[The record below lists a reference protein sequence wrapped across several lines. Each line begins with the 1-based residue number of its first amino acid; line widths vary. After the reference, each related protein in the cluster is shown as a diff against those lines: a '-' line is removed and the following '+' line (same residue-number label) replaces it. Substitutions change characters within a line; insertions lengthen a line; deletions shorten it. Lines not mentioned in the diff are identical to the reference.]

1 MWYGCKLSDA
11 VAMDLGGGCFLF
23 VVEVMLC
30 YNLYLMCS
38 PRGRSVVSSSW
49 GHCGLETGIRAAL
62 RIQNGPRAPA
72 GAGSPHADGAAPA
85 AEPPDAAGPA
95 PRPGP
100 HRGLRGSGGAA
111 PSTPRA
117 GRRGRG
123 VLRRGGRCRAPGS
136 EGSREPRLR
145 FGRAAARPRAPPPT
159 SRPGPAAP
167 PPAAGHGERP
177 RPARPP
183 ATSVSRPGFFPWFP
197 AWSAPAAAPAAPV
210 RGAGRAGLGSALCA
224 PRSGRAGRAVLP
236 GLCGPW
242 RGASAEPG
250 GSGKVRGPEEGQ
262 SARRQLPPSSA
273 EPAGGEGRGRR
284 FGVRGARARLLGGG
298 RPEPGRGERSG
309 GNGPA
314 RAEAAGGSGGGGPAP
329 GIASFR
335 RPAPRPG
342 PDRSLPGA
350 AVPLP
355 GCAPRASRPSRIG
368 RALRE
373 AARRAL
379 PGAAG
384 RPAVLPRRGAPAL
397 GPRRGAFPRALAA
410 PCADAVPCPCSPL
423 TERCAS
429 TPDVAVGDGSK
440 SLTREVCQA
449 LRAPMCRWSW
459 SCLWPSG

>member
-1 MWYGCKLSDA
+1 M
-11 VAMDLGGGCFLF
+11 
-23 VVEVMLC
+23 VEVMLC

-62 RIQNGPRAPA
+62 RIQNGPRAAA

-224 PRSGRAGRAVLP
+224 PRSGRAGRAVPP

-242 RGASAEPG
+242 RGASAGPG

-262 SARRQLPPSSA
+262 SARRQLPPAPPSPREARDGAAGSVSA
-273 EPAGGEGRGRR
+273 G
-284 FGVRGARARLLGGG
+284 
-298 RPEPGRGERSG
+298 PGRGFS
-309 GNGPA
+309 
-314 RAEAAGGSGGGGPAP
+314 
-329 GIASFR
+329 
-335 RPAPRPG
+335 
-342 PDRSLPGA
+342 
-350 AVPLP
+350 
-355 GCAPRASRPSRIG
+355 
-368 RALRE
+368 
-373 AARRAL
+373 
-379 PGAAG
+379 GAAG
-384 RPAVLPRRGAPAL
+384 RSRAAGSGAAGMAQRGLKPRGAPAAAARPRGEPPSGSPHRGRAPTARCPERPSRCRAAPL
-397 GPRRGAFPRALAA
+397 GHLGRPASGEPCEKRHGGPCPERPGGLRCCPGVGRLPWGHAAVLSRGLWQPRA
-410 PCADAVPCPCSPL
+410 
-423 TERCAS
+423 R
-429 TPDVAVGDGSK
+429 TPS
-440 SLTREVCQA
+440 
-449 LRAPMCRWSW
+449 RAPAPR
-459 SCLWPSG
+459 